1 MLRHLGVVNWFL
13 AGFNILPGLP
23 LDGGRVLR
31 APLWRYNKNFQSG
44 NQLADPIGADDCHDA

>member
-1 MLRHLGVVNWFL
+1 MRSDRCCRHLGLVNWFL

-31 APLWRYNKNFQSG
+31 ALLWRYNKNFRAAT
-44 NQLADPIGADDCHDA
+44 QLRSDRG